1 LLPLL
6 TRFGIT
12 SNNLGYFVLNNAPN
26 NDTTL
31 VELAKTLKFD
41 PKHKRLRYM
50 GHILNLVAES
60 YLFGQDTASFEED
73 YKKAGALV
81 RRQLWRQRRELR
93 KLHNLVAH
101 VMASRKRDKLFL
113 DL

>member
-26 NDTTL
+26 NNTIL
-31 VELAKTLKFD
+31 IELAKTLKFD
-41 PKHKRLRYM
+41 LKHKRLRYI
-50 GHILNLVAES
+50 GHILNLVAEL
-60 YLFGQDTASFEED
+60 YLFRQDTASFKED

-81 RRQLWRQRRELR
+81 RR
-93 KLHNLVAH
+93 
-101 VMASRKRDKLFL
+101 
-113 DL
+113 